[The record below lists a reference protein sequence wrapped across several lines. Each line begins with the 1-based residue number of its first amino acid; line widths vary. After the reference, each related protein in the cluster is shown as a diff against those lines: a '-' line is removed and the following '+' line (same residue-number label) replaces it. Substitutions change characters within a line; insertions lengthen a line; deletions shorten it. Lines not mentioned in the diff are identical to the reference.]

1 MVISSNSSPSNKI
14 LSGEKIKQVSKLKKK
29 QKKDSKRKSETNEE
43 KIKIKRLKREKSVFE
58 AKTDIINKMIDKI
71 KTLVEE
77 SEDRENETDGTGD
90 EVKETF

>member
-14 LSGEKIKQVSKLKKK
+14 LSRKKIKEVSKLKKK

-43 KIKIKRLKREKSVFE
+43 KRKIKRLKREKSVVE
-58 AKTDIINKMIDKI
+58 PKTDIINKMIDKI

>member
-14 LSGEKIKQVSKLKKK
+14 LSRKKIKEVSKLKKK

-43 KIKIKRLKREKSVFE
+43 KIKIKRLKREKSVVE
-58 AKTDIINKMIDKI
+58 PKTDIINKMIDKI